1 MNLFNISGR
10 FNENG
15 NYKTG
20 NLRQFLNEGAV
31 IIDVRTPFEFASGHI
46 KGSKNIPLEN
56 LQANLNAIKTFNKP
70 IITVCQSGMRSGTAK
85 SFLQSNGLR
94 VVNGGSWV
102 SLNKIA

>member
-1 MNLFNISGR
+1 MNLFNISGKP
-10 FNENG
+10 NN
-15 NYKTG
+15 NPHYKAG
-20 NLRQFLNEGAV
+20 DLRQFLNEGAV
-31 IIDVRTPFEFASGHI
+31 IIDVRTPFEYASGHI
-46 KGSKNIPLEN
+46 KGSRNIPLEN
-56 LQANLNAIKTFNKP
+56 LQANLNALRNLNKP

>member
-1 MNLFNISGR
+1 MKLFNMPGSL
-10 FNENG
+10 NNYENYRAG
-15 NYKTG
+15 D
-20 NLRQFLNEGAV
+20 LRQFLNEGAI
-31 IIDVRTPFEFASGHI
+31 IIDVRTPFEYASGHI

-56 LQANLNAIKTFNKP
+56 LQAKLNVIKTLNKP